1 MLGDGRSSLT
11 AQEVSALPFVLPPI
25 GTPYENVI
33 LTMLAEGGVKPGSI
47 TGRTQYFD
55 VMSSILDRG
64 GSVGVMIEPLLRK
77 EHHNV
82 ILLYPLEDWR
92 LIFYRN
98 PRGRE
103 QDSQLQSVEDFLISA
118 VLDDPNYPR
127 IEPRP
132 GTRLEDHG
140 AR

>member
-1 MLGDGRSSLT
+1 
-11 AQEVSALPFVLPPI
+11 
-25 GTPYENVI
+25 
-33 LTMLAEGGVKPGSI
+33 
-47 TGRTQYFD
+47 
-55 VMSSILDRG
+55 
-64 GSVGVMIEPLLRK
+64 VMIEPLLRK

-132 GTRLEDHG
+132 GTRLDDHG